1 MSWTQP
7 NEEQASR
14 QLAKKNCRPCDE
26 GLTPLSPGETN
37 QLLKNLNGWTSDERS
52 IFRDFSF
59 KSFVEGLAFVNKV
72 GEIAEREGHHPDIF
86 LHQYNKVR
94 VTSWTHVV
102 SGLTEND
109 FILAAKIDSLF

>member
-7 NEEQASR
+7 NGE
-14 QLAKKNCRPCDE
+14 LAGHKLSQKSCRPCD
-26 GLTPLSPGETN
+26 GGITPLSLEETTE
-37 QLLKNLNGWTSDERS
+37 LLKNLRGWTLNDGQ
-52 IFRDFSF
+52 IYRDFSF
-59 KSFVEGLAFVNKV
+59 KGFAEALAFVNRV

-94 VTSWTHVV
+94 VTLWTHVV

-109 FILAAKIDSLF
+109 FILAAKIDALF

>member
-7 NEEQASR
+7 SVAVTGR
-14 QLAKKNCRPCDE
+14 QLAQKNCRPCD
-26 GLTPLSPGETN
+26 GGITPLSPEEVN
-37 QLLKNLNGWTSDERS
+37 QLLKGLRGWSLNDRQ
-52 IFRDFSF
+52 IVRDFSF

-86 LHQYNKVR
+86 IHQYNKVR
-94 VTSWTHVV
+94 VTLWTHVV

-109 FILAAKIDSLF
+109 FILAAKIDALF